1 MSAQHLFFRLALYYA
16 AMALFVLGLSA
27 QFPGFLEFLPVGGAQ
42 GLLGGESSDPFD
54 SIEIG
59 ARHVADLAGSVVWL
73 LSALVGALA
82 LVLPVTWTYI
92 ACRKRK
98 AYDQALVESMI
109 VLPIAVTA
117 IVLMVHNSLAL
128 AFSLAGIVGAVRF
141 RNTLKSTGDA
151 LFILIA
157 IGIGLSA
164 GIGALEIALVMS
176 VVFNLV
182 FFLLWV
188 SDYGGKHGGHRYL
201 RESHEDEQDNEET
214 EDEAAEAEEAKTLVT
229 PADTSR

>member
-1 MSAQHLFFRLALYYA
+1 MSARHLFLRLALYYA
-16 AMALFVLGLSA
+16 ALAAVIFGLGALFPGLVD
-27 QFPGFLEFLPVGGAQ
+27 FLPVGGAQ
-42 GLLGGESSDPFD
+42 GLLGNPSSDPFD

-59 ARHVADLAGSVVWL
+59 ARHVADLGSSVLWL
-73 LSALVGALA
+73 LSALAGALA
-82 LVLPVTWTYI
+82 TVLPVTWTYI

-164 GIGALEIALVMS
+164 GIGALEIALVTSM
-176 VVFNLV
+176 VFNLV

-201 RESHEDEQDNEET
+201 RESHEDEQDNEPADAAEP
-214 EDEAAEAEEAKTLVT
+214 DEAVQASATDD
-229 PADTSR
+229 PR

>member
-1 MSAQHLFFRLALYYA
+1 MSARQLLLRLTLYYA
-16 AMALFVLGLSA
+16 AVTTFVLVISTLIPA
-27 QFPGFLEFLPVGGAQ
+27 FTDFLPIGGAQ
-42 GLLGGESSDPFD
+42 GLLSDQTSDPFER
-54 SIEIG
+54 IEIG
-59 ARHVADLAGSVVWL
+59 ATQVADLTSSVLWL
-73 LSALVGALA
+73 LAATIGALTT
-82 LVLPVTWTYI
+82 VLPVTWTYM
-92 ACRKRK
+92 ASRKRK

-164 GIGALEIALVMS
+164 GIGALEISLVMS
-176 VVFNLV
+176 IIFNFV

-188 SDYGGKHGGHRYL
+188 TDYGGKHVGHRYM
-201 RESHEDEQDNEET
+201 RQDHDKEPDEPEGPGEGEDSVRPIDI
-214 EDEAAEAEEAKTLVT
+214 L
-229 PADTSR
+229 P

>member
-1 MSAQHLFFRLALYYA
+1 MSAQQLFLRLTLYYA
-16 AMALFVLGLSA
+16 AVAAFVLALSA
-27 QFPGFLEFLPVGGAQ
+27 ILPGFADFLPVGGAQ
-42 GLLGGESSDPFD
+42 GLLSDQSSDPFE

-59 ARHVADLAGSVVWL
+59 ATRVADMASSVVWL
-73 LSALVGALA
+73 LCAVIGALVT
-82 LVLPVTWTYI
+82 VLPVTWTYM
-92 ACRKRK
+92 AGRKRK

-109 VLPIAVTA
+109 IMPIALTA

-128 AFSLAGIVGAVRF
+128 AFSLAGIVGVVRF

-151 LFILIA
+151 LFILVA

-176 VVFNLV
+176 MVFNYV

-188 SDYGGKHGGHRYL
+188 TDYGGKNGGHRYL
-201 RESHEDEQDNEET
+201 RESHNEEA
-214 EDEAAEAEEAKTLVT
+214 DEPEESEE
-229 PADTSR
+229 PADAVP

>member
-1 MSAQHLFFRLALYYA
+1 MSAQQLFLRLTLYYA
-16 AMALFVLGLSA
+16 AVTTLVLTISALL
-27 QFPGFLEFLPVGGAQ
+27 PGFSDFLPVGGAQ
-42 GLLGGESSDPFD
+42 GLLSNQTSDPFE

-59 ARHVADLAGSVVWL
+59 ATRVADLTSSILWL
-73 LSALVGALA
+73 LIATIGALTT
-82 LVLPVTWTYI
+82 VLPVTWTYM

-151 LFILIA
+151 LFILVA
-157 IGIGLSA
+157 IGIGLSS
-164 GIGALEIALVMS
+164 GIGALEISLVMS
-176 VVFNLV
+176 MAFNYV

-188 SDYGGKHGGHRYL
+188 TDYGGKRIGHRYM
-201 RESHEDEQDNEET
+201 RAGHNEEREEP
-214 EDEAAEAEEAKTLVT
+214 EDTDE
-229 PADTSR
+229 PADLMP

>member
-1 MSAQHLFFRLALYYA
+1 MSAQQLFLRLTLYYVA
-16 AMALFVLGLSA
+16 VTTFVLAISILV
-27 QFPGFLEFLPVGGAQ
+27 PGFADFLPIGGAQ
-42 GLLGGESSDPFD
+42 SLLSDQTSDPFER
-54 SIEIG
+54 IEIG
-59 ARHVADLAGSVVWL
+59 ATKVADLTSSVLWL
-73 LSALVGALA
+73 VSAMAGALTT
-82 LVLPVTWTYI
+82 VLPVTWTYM
-92 ACRKRK
+92 ASRKRK

-164 GIGALEIALVMS
+164 GIGALEISLVMS
-176 VVFNLV
+176 VVFNFV

-188 SDYGGKHGGHRYL
+188 MDYGGKDVGHRYM
-201 RESHEDEQDNEET
+201 REQHDEEHNEPEGADKEEDSARSID
-214 EDEAAEAEEAKTLVT
+214 AL
-229 PADTSR
+229 P